1 MPMARRPPSTAGSSR
16 PYTSNGG
23 RPTTAAG
30 KSTHY
35 DHHDPQYTYG
45 DYDIEEEEEESDD
58 EDVFAFLPPSTAE
71 QQHQHQPV
79 QQHPSQHHYIQ
90 DFAADN
96 PTADEPFSHSIPSPH
111 LAYPSPTYDP
121 YARFPADTG
130 VGPSTPQFQYF
141 QPAPETPPSTDSNN
155 HNSPSDHYRLR
166 RINSPGTAISGAPL
180 TAESH
185 EVRVSLPEGS
195 QASATGSE
203 KDVEMEAGTSRR
215 RYPKRHDSS
224 ITDSLSL
231 GRSMVEDDDDT
242 SRDGSIK

>member
-1 MPMARRPPSTAGSSR
+1 MARRPPSTAGSSR

-30 KSTHY
+30 NGTLY

-45 DYDIEEEEEESDD
+45 DYDIEEEDEESED

-71 QQHQHQPV
+71 QQQQQQQQQLQ
-79 QQHPSQHHYIQ
+79 QQHPSQHHYMQ
-90 DFAADN
+90 EHTVDHPSDQQ
-96 PTADEPFSHSIPSPH
+96 FSHSIPSPH
-111 LAYPSPTYDP
+111 VIYPLPTYDP
-121 YARFPADTG
+121 YARFPAASG

-141 QPAPETPPSTDSNN
+141 QSAPETPPSTDSNN
-155 HNSPSDHYRLR
+155 HNYPTDHYRLQR
-166 RINSPGTAISGAPL
+166 LGTATSDIPQ
-180 TAESH
+180 TAESR

-203 KDVEMEAGTSRR
+203 KDVEMEAGISRR
-215 RYPKRHDSS
+215 RHPKRHDSS
-224 ITDSLSL
+224 ITDSLSMGHSVL
-231 GRSMVEDDDDT
+231 EDDDDET